1 MAERPKTGRAR
12 RARLTGLRTWRER
25 GTAIRPAAL
34 AAMVLVSPPGSG
46 ARAAEPIR
54 LTVVGGLAGVS
65 QYKQLEQPFWQ
76 TEIGERTGGRLTV
89 SIRPFNESG
98 LRGEDML
105 QLMRLGVVPFGT
117 ALLAVAAGDE
127 PELNA
132 VDLPAINPDM
142 AALKQTVAVYRDH
155 LRQVLRERYGI
166 ELLGIYAYPAQV
178 LFCTRAF
185 TGLSD
190 LSGRR
195 VRTSSVGQSEL
206 MAALGAMPVIIP
218 FAETTAALRD
228 GVADCAITGTLSG
241 YEIGLADVAT
251 HVHAMAISWGMS
263 FFGANIAAWRALP
276 ADLREAVRQ
285 GVADLERR
293 IWKQAEDD
301 TARGLACAT
310 QSPAQSLCPGAPRN
324 PMTLVPLTPGDAE
337 RRRRLL
343 TETVLPRWIERCG
356 DACVAAWNTTLKP
369 ALGVTAKAE

>member
-1 MAERPKTGRAR
+1 MAEPPIPRCAGSARPTRHRFRRRGRVA
-12 RARLTGLRTWRER
+12 ACLT
-25 GTAIRPAAL
+25 AL
-34 AAMVLVSPPGSG
+34 AAAVVLVLGLPG
-46 ARAAEPIR
+46 ARAGEPVR

-65 QYKQLEQPFWQ
+65 QYRQLEQPFWQ

-132 VDLPAINPDM
+132 VDLPALNPDM
-142 AALKQTVAVYRDH
+142 TALRQNVGHYREH
-155 LRQVLRERYGI
+155 LREVLRERYGI

-178 LFCTRAF
+178 LFCTRKF
-185 TGLSD
+185 EGLAD
-190 LSGRR
+190 LAGRR
-195 VRTSSVGQSEL
+195 IRTSSVGQSEL

-218 FAETTAALRD
+218 FAETVAALRD

-241 YEIGLADVAT
+241 YEIGLSGVAT

-276 ADLREAVRQ
+276 ADLRDEVRR
-285 GVADLERR
+285 GVADLEQR

-310 QSPAQSLCPGAPRN
+310 QTACPGAPRKA
-324 PMTLVPLTPGDAE
+324 MTLVPLSPRDAE
-337 RRRRLL
+337 RRQRLL

-356 DACVAAWNTTLKP
+356 EACVGIWNETLKP

>member
-1 MAERPKTGRAR
+1 MAEPPITRRAGS
-12 RARLTGLRTWRER
+12 ARLTGLRSRRR
-25 GTAIRPAAL
+25 GRVAACLTAL
-34 AAMVLVSPPGSG
+34 AAALVLCLPASG
-46 ARAAEPIR
+46 VRAGEPVR

-65 QYKQLEQPFWQ
+65 QYRQLEQPFWQ
-76 TEIGERTGGRLTV
+76 TEIGERTGGRLVV

-132 VDLPAINPDM
+132 VDLPALNPDM
-142 AALKQTVAVYRDH
+142 AALRQTVGHYREH

-178 LFCTRAF
+178 LFCTRKF
-185 TGLSD
+185 EGLTD
-190 LSGRR
+190 LAGRR
-195 VRTSSVGQSEL
+195 IRTSSVGQSEM

-218 FAETTAALRD
+218 FAETVAALRD

-263 FFGANIAAWRALP
+263 FFGANIAAWQALP
-276 ADLREAVRQ
+276 ADLRDEVRR
-285 GVADLERR
+285 GVADLEQR
-293 IWKQAEDD
+293 IWTQAEDD

-310 QSPAQSLCPGAPRN
+310 QGTCPGAPRK
-324 PMTLVPLTPGDAE
+324 PMTLVPLSPRDAE
-337 RRRRLL
+337 RRHRLL

-356 DACVAAWNTTLKP
+356 EACVGAWNTTLKP